1 MEVDASVFETKSKNP
16 LIFKIRNHIKQYS
29 NLIEERVN
37 IKRGIFAYVK
47 KERSWYW
54 FIIDVVDLCFSYRFT
69 RLNDYL
75 HTPITEENI
84 EKILVIITNLIENY
98 YKSSREV
105 SQTDKPESS
114 ISLQKYLE
122 MKKPKPIRKQPPI
135 SAAKEVEKE
144 KRVLSLPFFT
154 IASEEEKLFVRS
166 VIQWVKTNYPFITY
180 INLYGIPQFRINES
194 QKCLFWFVRT
204 ESSFLF
210 KYRLT
215 PISSVRVFSIDLESA
230 EEIYEIIDAVVRESV
245 KK

>member
-16 LIFKIRNHIKQYS
+16 LILKIRNHIKQYS

-37 IKRGIFAYVK
+37 AKRGIFAYVK

-54 FIIDVVDLCFSYRFT
+54 FIIDVIGLYFSYRFT

-122 MKKPKPIRKQPPI
+122 MKKPKSIRKQPSI
-135 SAAKEVEKE
+135 SSTEEGKVEK
-144 KRVLSLPFFT
+144 KLATISFFAG
-154 IASEEEKLFVRS
+154 ASEEERLFVKD
-166 VIQWVKTNYPFITY
+166 IIWWVGSNYPSLTY
-180 INLYGIPQFRINES
+180 INYYGTPQFRIKES
-194 QKCLFWFVRT
+194 QKCAFWFVRSK
-204 ESSFLF
+204 EGFLF

-215 PISSVRVFSIDLESA
+215 PQSSVRVFSINLESA
-230 EEIYEIIDAVVRESV
+230 EEIYDIIDAIVRESI
-245 KK
+245 KN